1 MSLEQASQKSQ
12 IIFPGG
18 SFLSLKSIYWPFTWQ
33 LNHDSEEMAQIP
45 LLNMFSLIAY
55 EKLQPLQLSSIYH

>member
-18 SFLSLKSIYWPFTWQ
+18 SSFSLKCIDWLFTWQ

-45 LLNMFSLIAY
+45 LLNMSSLIAY
-55 EKLQPLQLSSIYH
+55 EKLQPLQVSSVYH